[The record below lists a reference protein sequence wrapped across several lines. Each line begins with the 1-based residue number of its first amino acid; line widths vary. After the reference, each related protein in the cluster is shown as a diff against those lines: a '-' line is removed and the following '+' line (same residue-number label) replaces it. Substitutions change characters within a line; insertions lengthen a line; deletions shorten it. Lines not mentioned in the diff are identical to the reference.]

1 MDPAEIVQRLNARYR
16 IPVEAIHAADAD
28 RPAAVAAFLQA
39 IERHLSPDGAPVPVD
54 ALFFMF
60 HLFGEWREK
69 SAYRLLARLLR
80 EPEDEVRSIF
90 GYGETV
96 HRVMAAVFDGDP
108 EPLYEI
114 IRDEKAN
121 DIVRAAICDTIAMVS
136 LRGELPRAEAE
147 QFLRTCYA
155 EFESQHGNFV
165 WHGWQNAIALLG
177 LAELKPMVE
186 QAFARGLVDSS
197 WLQFKDF
204 ERDLQESIDDPAAP
218 PAAIR
223 GDFTLF
229 GNTIEEF
236 SDWYCFSPQARED
249 RERAAV
255 RRELQELQ
263 YAAYT
268 PAVNPWG
275 KIGRNE
281 PCPCGS
287 GKKFKKC
294 CLRADINPAVAAPQN
309 AQLF

>member
-1 MDPAEIVQRLNARYR
+1 MDPAQIIRRLNERDR
-16 IPVEAIHAADAD
+16 IPVEAIHAAAAD

-39 IERHLSPDGAPVPVD
+39 IEQHLSPGGVPVPVD

-60 HLFGEWREK
+60 HLLGEWREK
-69 SAYRLLARLLR
+69 SACRPLARLLR
-80 EPEDEVRSIF
+80 RPPDEIRATF
-90 GYGETV
+90 GYGETL

-114 IRDEKAN
+114 IRDEKAA
-121 DIVRAAICDTIAMVS
+121 DIVRSAMCDTIAMVS

-147 QFLRTCYA
+147 RFLRTCYS
-155 EFESQHGNFV
+155 EFESQHDNFV
-165 WHGWQNAIALLG
+165 WFGWQSAIALLG
-177 LAELKPMVE
+177 LAELKPTVE

-197 WLQFKDF
+197 WLEFKDF
-204 ERDLQESIDDPAAP
+204 ERDLQESIDNPAAP
-218 PAAIR
+218 PAPIR

-229 GNTIEEF
+229 GNTVEEF

-255 RRELQELQ
+255 RREL
-263 YAAYT
+263 AALRYDPPT
-268 PAVNPWG
+268 PVVNPRG
-275 KIGRNE
+275 KVGRND

-294 CLRADINPAVAAPQN
+294 CLRADVSPAVAATQSAP
-309 AQLF
+309 LF

>member
-1 MDPAEIVQRLNARYR
+1 MDPAQIVQRLNERDR

-39 IERHLSPDGAPVPVD
+39 IEQHLSPDGVPVPID

-60 HLFGEWREK
+60 HLLGEWREK

-80 EPEDEVRSIF
+80 GPEDEVQSIF

-114 IRDEKAN
+114 IRDEKAH
-121 DIVRAAICDTIAMVS
+121 DIVRAQMCDAVAMVT

-147 QFLRTCYA
+147 RFLRMCYS
-155 EFESQHGNFV
+155 EFGSQHDNFV
-165 WHGWQNAIALLG
+165 WHGWQSAIALLG
-177 LAELKPMVE
+177 LAELKPMVK

-197 WLQFKDF
+197 WLGFKDF
-204 ERDLQESIDDPAAP
+204 ERDLQDSIDNPAAP

-229 GNTIEEF
+229 GNTIKEF

-249 RERAAV
+249 RERAAF
-255 RRELQELQ
+255 RREL
-263 YAAYT
+263 AALRYDPPT
-268 PAVNPWG
+268 PVVNPRG
-275 KIGRNE
+275 KVGRND

-287 GKKFKKC
+287 GKKLKKC
-294 CLRADINPAVAAPQN
+294 CLRADVSPALAATQSAP
-309 AQLF
+309 LF